1 MIAFAAMVAGIIGMY
16 YAGAL
21 FHRTPLAIASQVLA
35 GGLMVWARIT
45 FGSRSFHAA
54 ASPTAGGIVR
64 TGPYRFIRHPIYT
77 AGIIFVVPAAIAAGT
92 PKALAFAALVVAGG
106 IVRMLCEESMLVR
119 QYPEY
124 ADYMRTTSR
133 SIPGIF

>member
-1 MIAFAAMVAGIIGMY
+1 MVAGIIGMY

-21 FHRTPLAIASQVLA
+21 IHRTPLVLVPQGA
-35 GGLMVWARIT
+35 ALALMVWARIT

-54 ASPTAGGIVR
+54 ASPTAGGVVR
-64 TGPYRFIRHPIYT
+64 TGPYQFIRHPIYT
-77 AGIIFVVPAAIAAGT
+77 AGILFVVPAALVAGT

-133 SIPGIF
+133 SIPGLF

>member
-1 MIAFAAMVAGIIGMY
+1 MVAFAAMVAGIIGMY

-21 FHRTPLAIASQVLA
+21 IHRTPLVLVPQGA
-35 GGLMVWARIT
+35 ALALMVWARVT

-54 ASPTAGGIVR
+54 ASPTSGGIVR

-77 AGIIFVVPAAIAAGT
+77 AGIIFVVPAAIVAGT
-92 PKALAFAALVVAGG
+92 PKAFAFAALVVAGG

-124 ADYMRTTSR
+124 ADYMRTTRR
-133 SIPGIF
+133 SIPGAF